1 MQLELAV
8 YRARNG
14 KEPFKTWYDGLVGD
28 HLVFNAVTQRLSRL
42 RAGNFG
48 DCRRVGRKG
57 AGPRVIELRIHVGP
71 GYRVYCARVSATTAL
86 LLGGGTKRRQ
96 SKDIATAQQRLADYK
111 ARIHGKKT

>member
-14 KEPFKTWYDGLVGD
+14 KEPFTTWYEGRAD
-28 HLVFNAVTQRLSRL
+28 HRVAFNAVTQRLSRL

-48 DCRRVGRKG
+48 DCKRVGRKG
-57 AGPRVIELRIHVGP
+57 TGPRVVELRIHVGP
-71 GYRVYCARVSATTAL
+71 GYRIYCARISANTAL

-96 SKDIATAQQRLADYK
+96 SKDIAMAQQRLADYM